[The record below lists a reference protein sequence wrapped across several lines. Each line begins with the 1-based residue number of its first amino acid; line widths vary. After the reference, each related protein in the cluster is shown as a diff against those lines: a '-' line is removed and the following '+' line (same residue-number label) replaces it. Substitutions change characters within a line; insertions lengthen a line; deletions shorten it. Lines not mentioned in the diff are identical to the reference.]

1 MNALV
6 IYDSKFG
13 NTETIANAIATSLG
27 ARSLNIA
34 DATPA
39 HVSGIDLLIVGSPTQ
54 GGRPT
59 PAVHAYL
66 RELPAGALATI
77 DVAAFDTRIDSGR
90 HGPFLR
96 VLTSVIGFAA
106 GKIGADL
113 KARGGKL
120 VAPPEGFIVDDTE
133 GPLRAGEEQRAGAWA
148 ATLRSATRVKAA

>member
-13 NTETIANAIATSLG
+13 NTETVANAIGAALG
-27 ARSLNIA
+27 ANRRSVA

-39 HVSGIDLLIVGSPTQ
+39 DIAGIDLLVVGSPTQ

-59 PAVHAYL
+59 TALQTYL
-66 RELPAGALATI
+66 RDLPRGALTGI
-77 DVAAFDTRIDSGR
+77 DVAAFDTRIDSGS

-96 VLTSVIGFAA
+96 VLTSVIGYAA
-106 GKIGADL
+106 AKIGAGL

-120 VAPPEGFIVDDTE
+120 IAEPEGFIVSGTE
-133 GPLRAGEEQRAGAWA
+133 GPLKNGEEQRATAWA
-148 ATLRSATRVKAA
+148 TNLAAATHIKAA